1 MNQLTQVLEKP
12 RHQMEQLMVLLTAL
26 TLVVLKLVVL
36 ILVVLIVVVLT
47 LVELTLVERM
57 IVVQTQVILAEQK
70 RDGKEIQVGRESFSR

>member
-26 TLVVLKLVVL
+26 TLVVLILVELTLAVQTLVVQ
-36 ILVVLIVVVLT
+36 T

-57 IVVQTQVILAEQK
+57 IVVQTQVILAEHE
-70 RDGKEIQVGRESFSR
+70 RGGKEIQVGRESFSR